1 MKNRHIIQLALI
13 ALIAFNF
20 GCETKTV
27 DPTDPTDLEL
37 QLEALM
43 NNNTAWGLN
52 GGSVVKDGF
61 DVTSQ
66 FDGFALS
73 IGEFTYTTQN
83 SLDTAWPS
91 SGNWEFVNDNPNK
104 ILRSDGVEITVN
116 ITGSKLILS
125 YTVSNI
131 GGKTSGINGNYEFT
145 LTSN

>member
-1 MKNRHIIQLALI
+1 MNNKHIISLVLI
-13 ALIAFNF
+13 GLIAFSF
-20 GCETKTV
+20 GCEPKTV
-27 DPTDPTDLEL
+27 DPAKSTDLEL

-52 GGSVVKDGF
+52 GGTVVKDGF
-61 DVTSQ
+61 DVSSQ

-73 IGEFTYTTQN
+73 IGEFTYTSQN
-83 SLDTAWPS
+83 SLNTAWPS
-91 SGNWEFVNDNPNK
+91 AGSWEFINDNPNK

-116 ITGSKLILS
+116 ITASKLVLS

-131 GGKTSGINGNYEFT
+131 GGKASGINGNYEFT